1 MKHGTSKRSGTSE
14 FAGSPTSSLNVNRNY
29 KDTVFRMLFKQKHVL
44 LSLYNALRGTSYPDP
59 EQLRIVTLENAIY
72 MGMKNDLAFILD
84 SSLNLYEHQSTVCP
98 NIPLRNLMYVAD
110 ELEKMIDKK
119 RLLSRRK
126 LLIPTP
132 EFVVFYNGKEPRPER
147 EEMRLSDLFEEKT
160 EDPRLELKVTVLNIN
175 PGMNEE
181 LKTKCREIAEYMQYV
196 ECVRRYEKEL
206 PLEAAV
212 DTAVTECIEMGILK
226 EFLIR
231 NRSEV
236 MHRCLYEYDEEEARE
251 VWREDAREEGLE
263 EGRKQGLEEGLEEG
277 RKRGLEE
284 GIKEGLEAGA
294 REQLKLM
301 VKRKIAKNK
310 TPEIIAQEL
319 EESVENINILLAEIQ
334 EEPSL

>member
-1 MKHGTSKRSGTSE
+1 MEQKTGTILKT
-14 FAGSPTSSLNVNRNY
+14 AGWPSYRTPYLGVNRNY
-29 KDTVFRMLFKQKHVL
+29 KDTVFRMLFKEKTAL
-44 LSLYNALRGTSYPDP
+44 LSLYNALRKTDYSDP

-84 SSLNLYEHQSTVCP
+84 SSLSLYEHQSTVCP

-132 EFVVFYNGKEPRPER
+132 EFIVFYNGKEPCPER
-147 EEMRLSDLFEEKT
+147 EELCLSDLFEEKT
-160 EDPRLELKVTVLNIN
+160 EDSRLELKVTVLNIN

-181 LKTKCREIAEYMQYV
+181 LKANCREIAEYMQYV
-196 ECVRRYEKEL
+196 ESVRRYEKEL

-212 DTAVTECIEMGILK
+212 ENAVAECIQKGILK

-236 MHRCLYEYDEEEARE
+236 MHRCLYEYDEEE
-251 VWREDAREEGLE
+251 
-263 EGRKQGLEEGLEEG
+263 
-277 RKRGLEE
+277 
-284 GIKEGLEAGA
+284 
-294 REQLKLM
+294 
-301 VKRKIAKNK
+301 
-310 TPEIIAQEL
+310 
-319 EESVENINILLAEIQ
+319 
-334 EEPSL
+334 